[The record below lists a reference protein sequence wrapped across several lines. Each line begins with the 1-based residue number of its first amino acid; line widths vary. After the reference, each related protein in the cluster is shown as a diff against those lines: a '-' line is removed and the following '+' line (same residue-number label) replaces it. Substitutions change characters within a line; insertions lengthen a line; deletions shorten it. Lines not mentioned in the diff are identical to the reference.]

1 MKKNYYTLEITTTQQ
16 CNMRCTYCFEGKE
29 LDNNAKAVDV
39 NIIIGQVRELLT
51 SQDFLAKHNGITI
64 NFWGGEPTLNPNY
77 CKTIMESFVE
87 DNVDFFFYT
96 NGYNY
101 TNIET
106 ILNYASFKEIDSS
119 RIRMQISFDG
129 KWNDETRVTAGQN
142 GTAEKVLDTFER
154 LSERHPDIH
163 VSFKSTLPVEK
174 LINSRK
180 DVVNN
185 WEYFEAL
192 YLIFGNRISY
202 SPTLEYTKFYKLND
216 EQIDNMKHQFNRIAK
231 REIEFYEKYNRHLMS
246 WFDVRTTQL
255 CSAGLNI
262 GNIDLEGNITMC
274 HGALY
279 TGEEKQNL
287 IVGNVLE
294 PKPISDTILNM
305 KAKHFKILEDH
316 VNSNEIHP
324 NECVGC
330 EATVCY
336 QCPTVNYTNNKNLEE
351 KDKYHTPKK
360 DLCKIYK
367 TFGKVSNVLYTYLN
381 TK

>member
-29 LDNNAKAVDV
+29 LDDNTKALDV
-39 NIIIGQVRELLT
+39 NIIIQKVEELLNSAT
-51 SQDFLAKHNGITI
+51 FREKHNGVTI
-64 NFWGGEPTLNPNY
+64 NFWGGEPTLNPDY
-77 CKTIMESFVE
+77 CITIIEAFRNR
-87 DNVDFFFYT
+87 NVDFFFYT

-101 TNIET
+101 TNIDR
-106 ILNYASFKEIDSS
+106 ILNNAKLFGVDDS

-129 KWNDETRVTAGQN
+129 KWNDESRVTAGKN
-142 GTAEKVLDTFER
+142 GTSENVLNTMES
-154 LSERHPDIH
+154 LYKNHTNIH

-174 LINSRK
+174 LVNSRN
-180 DVVNN
+180 DVVEN

-192 YLIFGNRISY
+192 FLIFGGRISY
-202 SPTLEYTKFYKLND
+202 SPTLEYTQFYKLND
-216 EQIDNMKHQFNRIAK
+216 KQIDNMKHQFNRIAK
-231 REIEFYEKYNRHLMS
+231 REIEFYNKYNRHLMS

-255 CSAGLNI
+255 CSAGMNI

-279 TGEEKQNL
+279 TGVEKSNL
-287 IVGNVLE
+287 IVGNILE
-294 PKPISDTILNM
+294 NKPLATSILNM

-316 VNSNEIHP
+316 VSSSEI
-324 NECVGC
+324 NKSDCYGC

-336 QCPTVNYTNNKNLEE
+336 QCPTVNYSNNKSLEE
-351 KDKYHTPKK
+351 SEKYHTPKK
-360 DLCKIYK
+360 DLCKVYK
-367 TFGKVSNVLYTYLN
+367 TFGKISNVLYTYLN